1 MSDALISMLILA
13 VVVGL
18 FIWNRYPVEV
28 VAVGTAVA
36 LFFSGVITLPQALA
50 GFGDPAVVLIAA
62 LFVVSEGI
70 DATGVTSWIGQLLS
84 SKAGGDRR
92 RLIMMTMALCSL
104 LAALIGLN
112 GAVAA
117 MLPMA
122 VVMAVR
128 NRFPTSKL
136 LMPLAF
142 AGSAGGLMLLTG
154 SPVNVVISE
163 AAASAGVGSFG
174 FFEFALVGVPAVA
187 GVIAL
192 TLLLGPK
199 LLPERESDVPM
210 QDLSGHAHAL
220 VDTYSLENIIHL
232 RVSEESDLLGQQRAE
247 WDLSAY
253 PGINVITVVDEE
265 SHRPTHS
272 GTVAAGDRV
281 TVIGDPPVAR
291 HFAAEHGMTVEL
303 ERAPSEVAEDL
314 LSRESGAVE
323 VVIPPRSPFL
333 DEVVW
338 PGMVLSNGHLVVIAV
353 QREGHDRGPRD
364 TQLQVGDVM
373 LVEGDWQDLDSLTSR
388 HDLLMVDSPDIVR
401 RQAVPLGPKSG
412 VSIAILLAMVVLL
425 ATGVIPAVM
434 AALLAAGAMIVGG
447 VLTPQQAYRGIS
459 WSTVLLVAGMMP
471 MSTAITVS
479 GAGDIIANAMVDL
492 VGDYGPIPFVAALV
506 LLTAIFGQLISN
518 TATAL
523 VMIPIAVS
531 ASETLGISARPVL
544 MAVCTMAAAAFLTPV
559 ATAANMMVMGPGG
572 YRFTDYWRLGLALL
586 LFFFVLSV
594 GLVPLIWSF

>member
-18 FIWNRYPVEV
+18 FVWNKLPVEL
-28 VAVGTAVA
+28 VAVGTAIA
-36 LFFSGVITLPQALA
+36 LYFSGVITLQQSLA
-50 GFGDPAVVLIAA
+50 GFGDAAVILIAA
-62 LFVVSEGI
+62 LFVVSEGL
-70 DATGVTSWIGQLLS
+70 DSTGVTSWIGQLLS

-92 RLIMMTMALCSL
+92 RLIMMTMLLCAALSG
-104 LAALIGLN
+104 LIGLN

-117 MLPMA
+117 LLPMA
-122 VVMAVR
+122 VVMSVR

-142 AGSAGGLMLLTG
+142 AGSAGGLLLLTG

-163 AAASAGVGSFG
+163 AASSAGVGAFSF
-174 FFEFALVGVPAVA
+174 FDFTLVGIPAVI
-187 GVIAL
+187 GTIGL
-192 TLLLGPK
+192 TMVLGAK
-199 LLPERESDVPM
+199 LLPERSSDAPM
-210 QDLSGHAHAL
+210 QDLSGHAKTL
-220 VDTYSLENIIHL
+220 IETYSLDNILHL
-232 RVSEESDLLGQQRAE
+232 RVSPESDLLGQERSD
-247 WDLSAY
+247 WDLSGY
-253 PGINVITVVDEE
+253 PGINVITVVDREH
-265 SHRPTHS
+265 HRPTDS
-272 GTVAAGDRV
+272 GQVAPGDRV

-291 HFAAEHGMTVEL
+291 HFAAEHGMSIEL
-303 ERAPSEVAEDL
+303 ERESVEVAGDL

-323 VVIPPRSPFL
+323 VVIPPRSPFM
-333 DEVVW
+333 DEVVR
-338 PGMVLSNGHLVVIAV
+338 PGTVLSNGHLVVLAV
-353 QREGHDRGPRD
+353 QREGHDRGARE

-373 LVEGDWQDLDSLTSR
+373 LVEGDWEDLETLTRR
-388 HDLLMVDSPDIVR
+388 HDLLMVDAPDLVR
-401 RQAVPLGPKSG
+401 RQAVPLGPKSSMAIG
-412 VSIAILLAMVVLL
+412 ILLVMVVLL
-425 ATGVIPAVM
+425 ATGIVPSVM
-434 AALLAAGAMIVGG
+434 AAMVAACAMIVGG

-479 GAGDIIANAMVDL
+479 GAGDMIANKMVDL
-492 VGDYGPIPFVAALV
+492 VGGYGPVPFLAALV

-531 ASETLGISARPVL
+531 ASNTLGISPRPVL
-544 MAVCTMAAAAFLTPV
+544 MAVCVMAAAAFLTPV

-572 YRFTDYWRLGLALL
+572 YKFTDYWRLGLALL
-586 LFFFVLSV
+586 SFFFVLSV